1 MIHYENGKLIINVDE
16 ITEATRE
23 KASNLLFDL
32 ATSIKGGTKAK
43 EHKPKPVSP
52 NPFVKAPVHEDAPY
66 EDAPIH
72 EAHPEN
78 DDPHKK
84 EADQSPHVDFLRS
97 VGSFDDL
104 MDSLKENGINLD
116 LIEFVDVTEDEHLDY
131 EDETGVA
138 KPAPFGIK
146 ISGHTLSVIF
156 FPTDMKPIPY
166 LAAVTEVLE
175 NVKDHVDHKTFGLIK
190 DVTFDFTSDSV
201 KDYPFHK
208 SYICSYASYIVS
220 QFKLG

>member
-1 MIHYENGKLIINVDE
+1 MIHYENGKLTINVDE

-43 EHKPKPVSP
+43 EHKPKPVAP
-52 NPFVKAPVHEDAPY
+52 NPFVG
-66 EDAPIH
+66 APIH

-104 MDSLKENGINLD
+104 MNSLKENGINLD

-138 KPAPFGIK
+138 KPAPFGIT

-166 LAAVTEVLE
+166 LAAVTKVLE

-201 KDYPFHK
+201 KEYPFHK
-208 SYICSYASYIVS
+208 NYICSYASYIVS